1 MKELV
6 RKNNS
11 EKLEQEEKIRKQDI
25 FVKRSVAYDWE
36 DWLFRSG
43 RATVSDKLE
52 PLYPMFRAGYPQLGA
67 TQEVTPQYLYF
78 EN

>member
-1 MKELV
+1 VKELV

-36 DWLFRSG
+36 DCKGYQR
-43 RATVSDKLE
+43 TV
-52 PLYPMFRAGYPQLGA
+52 
-67 TQEVTPQYLYF
+67 
-78 EN
+78 